1 MARAVAPILPGCVV
15 LMRTTRI
22 RINLDSIE
30 MPLFSATDA
39 SLLLSFAAFTFTDDF
54 SAMTHPILNVAI
66 EAAHA
71 AGEIMRRQIQHVDA
85 IPFDKKARH
94 DYVSEVDRACEA
106 EIVREIKRF
115 YPDHAFNCEES
126 GITGESDHVWV
137 IDPLDGTSNYLHGLP
152 HFAVS
157 IALQING
164 RTQHAVVYD
173 PIRDELFNASRG
185 SGAFMNNKRMR
196 VSSRISLEG
205 AILATAFPF
214 RDREKLPAYGRV
226 FQSVFSKVE
235 DIRRAGTASLDL
247 AWVAAARM
255 DGYFEVG
262 LQAWDVAAGALLVRE
277 AGGVVLDFN
286 GNDGVEDA
294 GTIIAAPYKIMTP
307 LRQLIDEKW
316 KLKRLEK

>member
-1 MARAVAPILPGCVV
+1 
-15 LMRTTRI
+15 
-22 RINLDSIE
+22 
-30 MPLFSATDA
+30 
-39 SLLLSFAAFTFTDDF
+39 
-54 SAMTHPILNVAI
+54 MTHPILNVAI

-71 AGEIMRRQIQHVDA
+71 AGEVMRRQVQHVDA
-85 IPFDKKARH
+85 IPFEKKARH

-115 YPDHAFNCEES
+115 YPDHAFLCEES
-126 GITGESDHVWV
+126 GASGDGEYVWV

-196 VSSRISLEG
+196 VSSRNGLDG
-205 AILATAFPF
+205 AVLATAFPF
-214 RDREKLPAYGRV
+214 RERDKLPAFGRV
-226 FQSVFSKVE
+226 FQAVFSKIE

-247 AWVAAARM
+247 AWVAAGRM
-255 DGYFEVG
+255 DGYFEIG
-262 LQAWDVAAGALLVRE
+262 IKPWDVAAGALLVRE
-277 AGGVVLDFN
+277 AGGVVMDFN
-286 GNDGVEDA
+286 GNDAVEDA
-294 GTIIAAPYKIMTP
+294 GSIIAAPYKVMTP
-307 LRQLIDEKW
+307 LRQIIDEKW
-316 KLKRLEK
+316 KLASKSK